1 MSLGT
6 TFRLNHYSNSLNLG
20 ILISLSVLI
29 AAGLA
34 VYENPQ
40 VRQWVDT
47 SRRKI
52 AIALHSLGDEIGP
65 PPSRNSSPDPST
77 RPDHSPEAEERR
89 RRAREEILERGK
101 ALQEKRNLRKSSSSD
116 KSQSFDGLV
125 DKNGTLISDKGEA
138 STTAAETKPQT
149 EDQELR
155 KRNGENKASALGS
168 ILANPFADEMQVESS
183 LGTEDSP
190 SPSTVHSSTH
200 TLPISLAH
208 DSIYHPSPPAL
219 AIDTEV
225 ISNHPSEA
233 LLDLTPTTSASS
245 AAHAGLPDSFIS
257 VATNRNPWSV
267 HEWAE
272 NTSTSFLYSTQ
283 SEGTGTGHEESGFA
297 TPASGEHLSRVGS
310 DTNSDV
316 WSEDGTR
323 TGTPGSWT
331 EVGSVVSEDF

>member
-1 MSLGT
+1 
-6 TFRLNHYSNSLNLG
+6 
-20 ILISLSVLI
+20 LSVLI

-65 PPSRNSSPDPST
+65 PSSRNSSPDPST
-77 RPDHSPEAEERR
+77 RPDHSPEAEDRR

-101 ALQEKRNLRKSSSSD
+101 ALQEKRNLRKASSSD
-116 KSQSFDGLV
+116 KSQSLDDLV
-125 DKNGTLISDKGEA
+125 DRNGTLVYENGEA
-138 STTAAETKPQT
+138 STTAADTKPQA

-155 KRNGENKASALGS
+155 KRTGDAKAATLGS
-168 ILANPFADEMQVESS
+168 IVANPFADEMQVESS
-183 LGTEDSP
+183 LGTEDEP
-190 SPSTVHSSTH
+190 RPSTAHSSTH
-200 TLPISLAH
+200 TLSASLAH
-208 DSIYHPSPPAL
+208 ENIDRPSPLTL
-219 AIDTEV
+219 AIDTEAV
-225 ISNHPSEA
+225 STHPSEA
-233 LLDLTPTTSASS
+233 LLDLTPTTSTSS
-245 AAHAGLPDSFIS
+245 AAHAGLPDSFVS

-272 NTSTSFLYSTQ
+272 NTSSSFYYPPP
-283 SEGTGTGHEESGFA
+283 SEGTGTDHEESGFA
-297 TPASGEHLSRVGS
+297 TPASGEHLSHVGS

-323 TGTPGSWT
+323 NGTPGSWT